1 VSIVCRFSRIACILP
16 LLFLASHG
24 LAQTC
29 QTATEIEPATRSAIE
44 AAATLYFEMA
54 SKGDTTG
61 LQQHSIPAV
70 AGSFAGIESAVKEN
84 QTALSGSQAK
94 VRPPFLL
101 NAEGSEPIPRAEFF
115 CGVFNQ
121 RGQTANSAEIVLN
134 NLPPGKYAVAI
145 VEAQASKNAN
155 TLTLILQ
162 QTGGEWKLAGFFSR
176 AQQLGGHD
184 AAWFAQKAR
193 DFKAKGQGHN
203 AWLYFREAISLSVP
217 VDFMSTQATDKLY
230 DESQALQPSDL
241 PANGSVVDLNAGTKT
256 YKLTTIAP
264 QAVGNDVV
272 VVAQY
277 QTADVSN
284 TADTFKDNMAVTKA
298 LVAKYPEL
306 RDAFAG
312 VVARAVEPSGRDY
325 GSLLMMKDIK

>member
-1 VSIVCRFSRIACILP
+1 MACIL
-16 LLFLASHG
+16 LLFLLAPAA

-29 QTATEIEPATRSAIE
+29 ETASEIEPAVRSAIE
-44 AAATLYFEMA
+44 ASATLYFEMA
-54 SKGDTTG
+54 AKGDTTG

-70 AGSFAGIESAVKEN
+70 ASSFGGIESAVKEN
-84 QTALSGSQAK
+84 QSALSGSQAK

-101 NAEGSEPIPRAEFF
+101 NAEASEPIPRAEFF

-121 RGQTANSAEIVLN
+121 RGQTANSAQIVLN

-145 VEAQASKNAN
+145 VDAQASKNAN

-162 QTGGEWKLAGFFSR
+162 QVGGEWKLAGFIAR

-193 DFKAKGQGHN
+193 DFKAKGQNHD
-203 AWLYFREAISLSVP
+203 AWLYFHEAIFLTVP
-217 VDFMSTQATDKLY
+217 ADFMSTLATDKLY
-230 DESQALQPSDL
+230 DESQALQPSDF
-241 PANGSVVDLNAGTKT
+241 PVNGSVADLNAGAKS
-256 YKLTTIAP
+256 YKLTAIFP
-264 QAVGNDVV
+264 VAVGNDLV
-272 VVAQY
+272 VVAKY
-277 QTADVSN
+277 RAADISN
-284 TADTFKDNMAVTKA
+284 TAETFKENMNVTKA

-312 VVARAVEPSGRDY
+312 VVARAVDPSGRDY